1 MTEILLDSLLPIFVV
16 MALGYLAGWT
26 RDIDNNHLAA
36 LNALVMDF
44 APPLSLFVA
53 TASTPR
59 ALLLAQW
66 PLLVVCRCW
75 CCTRSHTGR
84 SAAGSGWDLVVPEE
98 TGRHPGYQIEGN
110 GTGYFLKRGDGRCR
124 L

>member
-1 MTEILLDSLLPIFVV
+1 MTEILLDSLMPIFVV

-44 APPLSLFVA
+44 ALPLSLFVA
-53 TASTPR
+53 TAFTPR

-66 PLLVVCRCW
+66 PLLVVLAVSMLVLYALS
-75 CCTRSHTGR
+75 RSKRWRAPKRRRSCR
-84 SAAGSGWDLVVPEE
+84 SARTRPARP
-98 TGRHPGYQIEGN
+98 R
-110 GTGYFLKRGDGRCR
+110 FF
-124 L
+124 